1 MTLGNLNPFGQFR
14 PMMMLDGGAGLGAG
28 NDGSTDD
35 GNAGDGKADDG
46 NSGAAASG
54 EHFYDGFSDEV
65 RNHPSVAKFKS
76 SEDMAKSYVSL
87 EKKIGAKGVIV
98 PGEGAKPEDINAYQ
112 IALGRP
118 ENAEGYRFDTPEGL
132 HKNIQITPELEN
144 GFKDVAL
151 KLGLTNEQ
159 AAGLRM
165 YQLDSLTAQINTS
178 EKTRGDN
185 LLNAQTELRKEYG
198 GKYDETVGTALKVV
212 DKFGGADVK
221 ALLNETGLGN
231 NPAVIKMMA
240 KIGSSL
246 SEDSIGKIGG
256 GNPLMSP
263 AQAKAEVAKINMAA
277 QADSKHPLMDETHPE
292 HKEAISKR
300 DSLYKLAY
308 PEA

>member
-1 MTLGNLNPFGQFR
+1 MFLGNLNPFGQFKS
-14 PMMMLDGGAGLGAG
+14 MMMLDGDAGLGAG
-28 NDGSTDD
+28 DDGSTDD

-46 NSGAAASG
+46 NSGGAAGG

-98 PGEGAKPEDINAYQ
+98 PGEGATPEERNAYQ

-118 ENAEGYRFDTPEGL
+118 ENAEGYKFDTPEGI
-132 HKNIQITPELEN
+132 HKDIQITPELE
-144 GFKDVAL
+144 GAYKDVAL

-165 YQLDSLTAQINTS
+165 YHLDSLTSQINTG
-178 EKTRGDN
+178 EKAREDS
-185 LLNAQTELRKEYG
+185 LLNAETELRKEYG
-198 GKYDETVGTALKVV
+198 AKYDGMVGTASKVV
-212 DKFGGADVK
+212 DKFGGQDVK
-221 ALLNETGLGN
+221 NILNETGLGN

-240 KIGSSL
+240 EIGSKL
-246 SEDSIGKIGG
+246 SEDTIGKAGSAD
-256 GNPLMSP
+256 LMMSP
-263 AQAKAEVAKINMAA
+263 SQAKAEIAKINNEA
-277 QADSKHPLMDETHPE
+277 QTNPKHPLMDEQHPE

-308 PEA
+308 PSD

>member
-14 PMMMLDGGAGLGAG
+14 PMMSFAEGELGAG
-28 NDGSTDD
+28 DDGNADD

-87 EKKIGAKGVIV
+87 EKKIGAKGIIV

-118 ENAEGYRFDTPEGL
+118 ENAEGYKFDTPEGL
-132 HKNIQITPELEN
+132 HKNIQLTPELEN

-165 YQLDSLTAQINTS
+165 YQLDSLTSQINTS
-178 EKTRGDN
+178 EKAREDS
-185 LLNAQTELRKEYG
+185 LLNAETELRKEYG
-198 GKYDETVGTALKVV
+198 AKYDGMVGTASKVV
-212 DKFGGADVK
+212 DKFGGQDVK
-221 ALLNETGLGN
+221 NILNETGLGN

-240 KIGSSL
+240 EIGSKL
-246 SEDSIGKIGG
+246 SEDTIGKAGSAD
-256 GNPLMSP
+256 LMMSP
-263 AQAKAEVAKINMAA
+263 SQAKAEIAKINNEA
-277 QADSKHPLMDETHPE
+277 QTNPKHPLMDEQHPE